1 MEHPMRWGGCGNVA
15 EGEVCEPAWG
25 WQVMV
30 KCLRQLEGRI
40 VGVVGLAH
48 LDGMQRRW
56 DAAWQGRQ
64 LGRSAAP

>member
-1 MEHPMRWGGCGNVA
+1 
-15 EGEVCEPAWG
+15 
-25 WQVMV
+25 MV

-64 LGRSAAP
+64 LGRSGAP